1 MNIEMETHAGITVET
16 TTNEEQQKGWRK
28 VLERLGGWLLYKD
41 KNLWLEQMR
50 GNLSLMATV
59 IATMTF
65 QMALNPPG
73 GVRSIK
79 DEANPPDSN
88 TAYADAP
95 SDSLHGVLSCTLGG
109 YFYLHLC
116 PGEAVLAVV
125 YSDRYFVF
133 LVSNTICFIT
143 SLSICLLLV
152 SGIPL
157 NHRFP
162 IWLLVIGMCAT
173 LTSLAIS
180 YITALVLTTPD
191 PIFEQASNF
200 LVKLVFAWM
209 ILLVII
215 GLCHTL
221 RFFIWVVKYFLKRS
235 KKNKSIR
242 SYSSI
247 ARQRVM
253 N

>member
-88 TAYADAP
+88 TAYADTP

-125 YSDRYFVF
+125 YSD
-133 LVSNTICFIT
+133 
-143 SLSICLLLV
+143 
-152 SGIPL
+152 
-157 NHRFP
+157 RFP

>member
-1 MNIEMETHAGITVET
+1 
-16 TTNEEQQKGWRK
+16 
-28 VLERLGGWLLYKD
+28 
-41 KNLWLEQMR
+41 
-50 GNLSLMATV
+50 
-59 IATMTF
+59 
-65 QMALNPPG
+65 
-73 GVRSIK
+73 
-79 DEANPPDSN
+79 
-88 TAYADAP
+88 
-95 SDSLHGVLSCTLGG
+95 
-109 YFYLHLC
+109 
-116 PGEAVLAVV
+116 
-125 YSDRYFVF
+125 
-133 LVSNTICFIT
+133 
-143 SLSICLLLV
+143 
-152 SGIPL
+152 
-157 NHRFP
+157 
-162 IWLLVIGMCAT
+162 MCAT

-235 KKNKSIR
+235 KKNKSIC